1 MNYLMERARIWPK
14 NPVLSK
20 LTEASLCICS
30 LTFALPMSIALFQQR
45 SQISSEELEMEFK
58 AIKNEQG
65 DLIKEFYYNKG
76 MWLTLIII

>member
-1 MNYLMERARIWPK
+1 
-14 NPVLSK
+14 
-20 LTEASLCICS
+20 
-30 LTFALPMSIALFQQR
+30 MSIALFQQR

-76 MWLTLIII
+76 M